1 MRTWILVLLGGG
13 ALYFAW
19 TRYGTVDASTPP
31 NGGTGEVEFPDAL
44 EDTPGGAL
52 SSLAELQAAAD
63 SAEPF
68 DEEPPVAPREAA
80 SDREA
85 DSESAETDEFDE
97 LDLNALGDPLYE
109 GSLLLHRPDDLQ
121 GYLNDRGKGLS
132 KARKRLLIAYL
143 LLARGQRGQVPKYAD
158 GLEDARDV
166 TAEEVALV
174 QRGLNRQAIALHDGT
189 GRPWA
194 NPLVLGAS
202 MAMIDRRADEAAIAA
217 QWGETSQHLSQLLLA
232 ELDAPWQPDQPT
244 LERWAVSLADAQSS
258 HRWSPDGD
266 WPSIEVTVRPD
277 DTLIGIRKRV
287 LNDRPT
293 LTLCTG
299 LIERANRQKGY
310 LREDEVLRIPTDRVR
325 TIVDISANWLY
336 YLHGNEV
343 VAAYRV
349 ATGREGQET
358 EPGRHTVGEKQEEP
372 TWFPPGR
379 VVPYGDDENPLGT
392 RWITLENS
400 NSLGIHGTWEPET
413 IGTMA
418 SDGCIRLLN
427 EDVEVLFEIIPK
439 GTEVILRP

>member
-19 TRYGTVDASTPP
+19 TRYGSVDATSPTD
-31 NGGTGEVEFPDAL
+31 GDGTEVEFPETL

-52 SSLAELQAAAD
+52 SSLSALQAAA
-63 SAEPF
+63 SAA
-68 DEEPPVAPREAA
+68 EEPAEAPESGIEAPAPEEAVAAPDA
-80 SDREA
+80 
-85 DSESAETDEFDE
+85 DEFDD

-109 GSLLLHRPDDLQ
+109 GSLLLHRPNDLQ

-132 KARKRLLIAYL
+132 KARKKLLIAYL

-158 GLEDARDV
+158 GLEDAPDV
-166 TAEEVALV
+166 TADELALV
-174 QRGLNRQAIALHDGT
+174 RRGLDRQPISLQDAS
-189 GRPWA
+189 GRPWS

-202 MAMIDRRADEAAIAA
+202 MAMIDRQADEAAIAA
-217 QWGETSQHLSQLLLA
+217 QWGETAKLLSQLLLA

-244 LERWAVSLADAQSS
+244 LQRWAVSLADAQSS
-258 HRWSPDGD
+258 HRWSPEGD
-266 WPSIEVTVRPD
+266 WPSIEVTVRPG
-277 DTLIGIRKRV
+277 DTLIGIRRRV
-287 LNDRPT
+287 LDERPT

-299 LIERANRQKGY
+299 LIERANRQQGF
-310 LREDEVLRIPTDRVR
+310 LRENEVLRIPTDRVR
-325 TIVDISANWLY
+325 TIVDLSAKWLY

-358 EPGRHTVGEKQEEP
+358 TPGTYRVGEKQENP
-372 TWFPPGR
+372 SWFPPGR
-379 VVPYGDDENPLGT
+379 VVPYGDPENPLGT

-400 NSLGIHGTWEPET
+400 NGLGIHGTWEPET
-413 IGTMA
+413 VGTMA

-427 EDVEVLFEIIPK
+427 ENVEALFEILPK
-439 GTEVILRP
+439 DTEVILRP

>member
-19 TRYGTVDASTPP
+19 TQYGSVDASTPT
-31 NGGTGEVEFPDAL
+31 NGDGSEVEFPDTL
-44 EDTPGGAL
+44 EDKPGGAL
-52 SSLAELQAAAD
+52 NSLADLQAAAD
-63 SAEPF
+63 AADSS
-68 DEEPPVAPREAA
+68 DE
-80 SDREA
+80 
-85 DSESAETDEFDE
+85 SESAEVARPQDREAETASAEPDEFDE

-143 LLARGQRGQVPKYAD
+143 LLARGQHGQVPKYAD
-158 GLEDARDV
+158 GLEEAPDV
-166 TAEEVALV
+166 TAGEVALV
-174 QRGLNRQAIALHDGT
+174 MRGLNREVIGLHDAS

-202 MAMIDRRADEAAIAA
+202 MAMIDRQADEAAIAA
-217 QWGETSQHLSQLLLA
+217 EWGETSQHLSTLLLA
-232 ELDAPWQPDQPT
+232 ELDAPWQPDQAT
-244 LERWAVSLADAQSS
+244 MERWAVSLADAQSS

-266 WPSIEVTVRPD
+266 WPGIEVTVRNG
-277 DTLIGIRKRV
+277 DTLIGIRQQV
-287 LNDRPT
+287 LRERPT

-310 LREDEVLRIPTDRVR
+310 LRENQVLRIPTDRVR
-325 TIVDISANWLY
+325 TIVDLSAKWLY

-358 EPGRHTVGEKQEEP
+358 EPGRHLVGEKQEEP
-372 TWFPPGR
+372 TWFPKGR
-379 VVPYGDDENPLGT
+379 VVPYGDPENPLGT
-392 RWITLENS
+392 RWIGLENS

-413 IGTMA
+413 IGSMA

-427 EDVEVLFEIIPK
+427 EDVEELFEIIPK

>member
-19 TRYGTVDASTPP
+19 TRYGSVDASTPTD
-31 NGGTGEVEFPDAL
+31 GAGAEVEFPETL
-44 EDTPGGAL
+44 EDKPGGAL
-52 SSLAELQAAAD
+52 NSLADLQAAAD
-63 SAEPF
+63 
-68 DEEPPVAPREAA
+68 AA
-80 SDREA
+80 SASDESELAVEARPQDREVA
-85 DSESAETDEFDE
+85 VAAAELDEFDD

-158 GLEDARDV
+158 GLEDAPDV
-166 TAEEVALV
+166 TAEELALV
-174 QRGLNRQAIALHDGT
+174 RRGLNREAIALHDGS
-189 GRPWA
+189 GRAWA

-202 MAMIDRRADEAAIAA
+202 MAMIDRQADEAAIAA
-217 QWGETSQHLSQLLLA
+217 QWSETSQHLSKLLLA
-232 ELDAPWQPDQPT
+232 ELDAPWQPDQAT
-244 LERWAVSLADAQSS
+244 LERWSVSLADAQSS

-266 WPSIEVTVRPD
+266 WPSIEVTVRD
-277 DTLIGIRKRV
+277 GDTLIGIRQRV
-287 LNDRPT
+287 LRERPT

-299 LIERANRQKGY
+299 LIQRANRQKGY
-310 LREDEVLRIPTDRVR
+310 LREGDVLRIPTDRVR
-325 TIVDISANWLY
+325 TIVDISAKWLY

-358 EPGRHTVGEKQEEP
+358 DPGRHLVGAKQEEP
-372 TWFPPGR
+372 PWFPPGR
-379 VVPYGDDENPLGT
+379 VVPYGDPENPLGT
-392 RWITLENS
+392 RWIGLENS
-400 NSLGIHGTWEPET
+400 NSLGIHGTWAPET

-427 EDVEVLFEIIPK
+427 EDVEALFEILPK